1 MTPQFNNETTA
12 EEVASHFA
20 DEIKGKT
27 VLVTG
32 TTWGGLGA
40 EFARVVAKY
49 GAGLIII
56 GSRRQES
63 LDDTIKKIKQETPDA
78 NLYPLVIDLASFASI
93 RHAAQEVNQLPK
105 PIDILVNNAAIMN
118 AQYYTTADGIEALFG
133 TNHLGPFL
141 FTNLILPRIL
151 ASSTTDPRIVNI
163 SSKGHHFSPIRF
175 DDVGFN
181 EGKNYEKWQA
191 YGQSKTANILFALE
205 LSKRYKEK
213 GVHAFSVH
221 PGTIRTNLGK
231 DIDIETEINA
241 MVDSEGKPRNI
252 QLKTIP
258 QGTATY
264 IVAAF
269 DPSIRDQNGSYLE
282 NNRVNNAAVKE
293 YALDEVNAH
302 KLWSL
307 SEQMVG
313 QKFDN

>member
-1 MTPQFNNETTA
+1 MTSQFNNEATA

-20 DEIKGKT
+20 NEIKGKT

-63 LDDTIKKIKQETPDA
+63 LDDTIKKIKEETPEA
-78 NLYPLVIDLASFASI
+78 NLYPLVIDLASFTSI
-93 RHAAQEVNQLPK
+93 RHAAEEVNQLPK
-105 PIDILVNNAAIMN
+105 PIDVLVNNAAIMDSR
-118 AQYYTTADGIEALFG
+118 YYTTADGIEALFG

-141 FTNLILPRIL
+141 FTNLILPRVL
-151 ASSTTDPRIVNI
+151 ASNTTDPRIVNI
-163 SSKGHHFSPIRF
+163 SSRGHRFSPIRF

-181 EGKNYEKWQA
+181 EGKDYEKWQA

-205 LSKRYKEK
+205 LNKRYKEK

-221 PGTIRTNLGK
+221 PGTIRTNLSK
-231 DIDIETEINA
+231 HIDFETEIKT
-241 MVDSEGKPRNI
+241 MVDPEGKPLNI
-252 QLKTIP
+252 LWKTIP

-269 DPSIRDQNGSYLE
+269 DPSIRDQSGSYLE
-282 NNRVNNAAVKE
+282 DNRVNNANVKE
-293 YALDEVNAH
+293 YALDETNAR

-307 SEQMVG
+307 SEQLVG
-313 QKFDN
+313 QKFDS